1 MTARPVVTGKATANG
16 INLNS
21 PVRAKTVRNP
31 ARFPATCQVRKPR
44 QFGLSAAA
52 LKLALATMLKMVQPI
67 VRAATK
73 GKAEAVADP
82 RPGSTRVRNMGPLL
96 RGARQARIS
105 ILYPGRGLG
114 ASTGP
119 GRRHFCEVSR
129 RTYWA

>member
-52 LKLALATMLKMVQPI
+52 LKLALETMLKMVQPI

-73 GKAEAVADP
+73 GKGEAVADP
-82 RPGSTRVRNMGPLL
+82 RPGSTRARSMGPLA
-96 RGARQARIS
+96 RRARPGAGCVFS
-105 ILYPGRGLG
+105 P
-114 ASTGP
+114 
-119 GRRHFCEVSR
+119 
-129 RTYWA
+129 